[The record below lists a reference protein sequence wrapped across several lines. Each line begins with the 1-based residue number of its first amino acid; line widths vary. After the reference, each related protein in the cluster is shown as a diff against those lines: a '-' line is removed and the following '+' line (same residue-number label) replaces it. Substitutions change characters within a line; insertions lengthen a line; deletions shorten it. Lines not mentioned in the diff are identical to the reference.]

1 MSAAPIP
8 PVDPDAPEP
17 AGQAAEAAPEAAPP
31 SKTPPETLVLRATPR
46 RVVRFRRGVIIG
58 GAAAGS
64 LAIAGVAWMA
74 LGPKTLHIVSAAD
87 ERGVTDRK
95 TPADAVANLPG
106 SYGEVAP
113 GTPILGAPLPGDLG
127 RPILDRQ
134 RQLEARGG
142 VTGDSAMPPAMTP
155 QEQAAEAERQRIAA
169 QAAQAREAGV
179 MVQSSERAAAAVSAP
194 AAAGAEATGAIP
206 ATDEPAQTGRL
217 ALDPERDQN
226 NQQRKLDF
234 VGQSA
239 SGGIYN
245 AHALQTP
252 ASPYQVMAG
261 SVIAASLLTGL
272 NSDLPGMVVAQVTE
286 NVFDTVTGRTLLI
299 PQGSRLIGSYDSVV
313 AFGQSRALLV
323 WQRIILPDGSSIQID
338 NLPAT
343 DAAGYAGL
351 TDKVDYHTWRLLK
364 GVGLSTLLGVGTEL
378 SIGNDES
385 DLVRALR
392 QSTQQSANQAGQQIV
407 SKNLN
412 IQPTITV
419 RPGWPLR
426 VIVHKDLVL
435 REWGGR

>member
-1 MSAAPIP
+1 MTAP
-8 PVDPDAPEP
+8 PVDPAAPES
-17 AGQAAEAAPEAAPP
+17 APEAASVAQTAPP
-31 SKTPPETLVLRATPR
+31 PPRKAAPDTLTLRATPR
-46 RVVRFRRGVIIG
+46 RVVRFKRGVIIG
-58 GAAAGS
+58 GAAAGL

-74 LGPKTLHIVSAAD
+74 LGPKTFQIAQSSDKAVA
-87 ERGVTDRK
+87 ERR
-95 TPADAVANLPG
+95 TPPEAVANLPG
-106 SYGEVAP
+106 NYGEVAP
-113 GTPILGAPLPGDLG
+113 GVPILGAPLPGDLG

-134 RQLEARGG
+134 RQVEAGG
-142 VTGDSAMPPAMTP
+142 DMPVDPAAAPPTMTP
-155 QEQAAEAERQRIAA
+155 EEQAAEAERQRIAA

-179 MVQSSERAAAAVSAP
+179 MVQSSGRSVVTSAASAMGGGEASGVSPASAP
-194 AAAGAEATGAIP
+194 AGEG
-206 ATDEPAQTGRL
+206 GRL

-226 NQQRKLDF
+226 SQQRKLDF
-234 VGQSA
+234 VERPA

-261 SVIAASLLTGL
+261 SIIAASLITGL

-286 NVFDTVTGRTLLI
+286 NVFDTATGRTLLI

-323 WQRIILPDGSSIQID
+323 WQRIILPDGSSVQID
-338 NLPAT
+338 NWQAT

-351 TDKVDYHTWRLLK
+351 SDKVDYHTWRLLK
-364 GVGLSTLLGVGTEL
+364 GVALSTLLGVGTEL
-378 SIGNDES
+378 TIGNDES
-385 DLVRALR
+385 DLVQALR
-392 QSTQQSANQAGQQIV
+392 ESTQQSASQAGQQIV

-426 VIVHKDLVL
+426 VIVHRDLVL
-435 REWGGR
+435 RAWGER

>member
-1 MSAAPIP
+1 MTAPPIEPIP
-8 PVDPDAPEP
+8 PADPDAPEST
-17 AGQAAEAAPEAAPP
+17 AQAAPTPP
-31 SKTPPETLVLRATPR
+31 LRKAPPETLTLRANPR

-74 LGPKTLHIVSAAD
+74 LGPKALRLVEASDKAIT
-87 ERGVTDRK
+87 ERH
-95 TPADAVANLPG
+95 TPADQVMNLPG
-106 SYGEVAP
+106 TYGEVPP
-113 GTPILGAPLPGDLG
+113 GVPILGQPLPGDLG
-127 RPILDRQ
+127 KPILDRQ
-134 RQLEARGG
+134 RQLEAGG
-142 VTGDSAMPPAMTP
+142 GMMPNDPAMTP
-155 QEQAAEAERQRIAA
+155 VEQAAQAERQRIAA

-179 MVQSSERAAAAVSAP
+179 MVQSSGRAAVASVASALGGGETP
-194 AAAGAEATGAIP
+194 AATAAAEDTAP
-206 ATDEPAQTGRL
+206 TDRL
-217 ALDPERDQN
+217 ALNPDTDPN

-234 VGQSA
+234 MGQSA

-351 TDKVDYHTWRLLK
+351 SDKVDYHTWRLLK
-364 GVGLSTLLGVGTEL
+364 GVALSTLLGVGTEL

-426 VIVHKDLVL
+426 VIVHKDLVM
-435 REWGGR
+435 REWRGR